1 LKEDVMQPTT
11 YDITGSLRLRV
22 RLRSGDVQIVVAETS
37 SATVQIA
44 DDRDHEVTVEHRVE
58 AGGDTTIEVRQRK
71 EGWGFRNRDVRVAI
85 SVPPGT
91 VADVSTGS
99 GDVRTEGALAGLTL
113 QSGSG
118 DATIDVVTGATMV
131 KNASGDLRVRRADGP
146 LTVSTASGDID
157 VEMVGGAFEARTAS
171 GDIQVGTAAGS
182 TSAMSASGDLTIGA
196 VHGDVS
202 VRSVSGDIAIGVPAG
217 TRVWFDVS
225 SASGDAV
232 SELDPDEP
240 RGGGE
245 AAFEIRAASVSGD
258 IRIRRAPSRDTTAA

>member
-1 LKEDVMQPTT
+1 MQPTT
-11 YDITGSLRLRV
+11 YDITGSLHLRV

-37 SATVQIA
+37 SATVQVT
-44 DDRDHEVTVEHRVE
+44 DDRDHEVTVEHHVG
-58 AGGDTTIEVRQRK
+58 ADGDSSIEVRQGK

-99 GDVRTEGALAGLTL
+99 GDVRTEGVLAGLTL

-118 DATIDVVTGATMV
+118 DFTIDVVTGPARV
-131 KNASGDLRVRRADGP
+131 KNASGELRVRRVDGP

-157 VEMVGGAFEARTAS
+157 VGTVGGAFEARTAS
-171 GDIQVGTAAGS
+171 GDIQVGTAAGP
-182 TSAMSASGDLTIGA
+182 TSVMSASGDLTVGA
-196 VHGDVS
+196 AHGDVS
-202 VRSVSGDIAIGVPAG
+202 VRSVSGDIAVGIPAG

-225 SASGDAV
+225 SKSGDAV

-240 RGGGE
+240 GGGGE

-258 IRIRRAPSRDTTAA
+258 IRIHRAPSRDTTAA